1 MPIAHRS
8 SFVGSYSIIV
18 TKMHSNE
25 KKSHFDVE
33 FLLKMNIIDY
43 ERKGLNYVDTI

>member
-1 MPIAHRS
+1 LNKCANNKKQHL
-8 SFVGSYSIIV
+8 
-18 TKMHSNE
+18 NE
-25 KKSHFDVE
+25 KKSNLSVD